1 MQLAKERALMTWLYL
16 YFDRL
21 LLDMLPISIEQ
32 PMLAYDESTHAVIQY
47 CERAAMAGVRRPMN
61 LTQAQSLC
69 PNLYVVTYREANQQA
84 LLQQVATQLYQVV
97 SDIVI
102 DANNGVAIRLDPMAH
117 YYGGVLSVWS
127 VITQVLAASHLH
139 YYFASAWT
147 IEAARVLAL
156 NQENQLLLTP
166 QEIEDALAR
175 CPLSFLSIDKTHL
188 QQLSRTGFN
197 TIGQLIAMPV
207 TEIGRRFDNAL
218 VQTIFTLR
226 GECPSLAVHFHP
238 KEKFEYQAHLD
249 YYVEDHN
256 GLLPWLSQQLDM
268 LESYLYVRNLCT
280 RELKFCFWLQD
291 KSCFLWNVKAAE
303 ALYKAVHW
311 RPLVSLTLAKTSL
324 LQPVTSI
331 KLSVGAVEQLQRR
344 TGDFF
349 QERVDYP
356 AQSQL
361 VSTLTARLGEAAIQR
376 PHYPQDHRLGT
387 SVKVDISRSVQS
399 LDHHWHPA
407 FIFTTPRFLSMSS
420 KVVYGPVRIHT
431 GWWDNHAVKRDYF
444 IATTE
449 EGMNTLVFREGQS
462 WFIHGL
468 FS

>member
-1 MQLAKERALMTWLYL
+1 MTWLYL

-21 LLDMLPISIEQ
+21 LLDMLPVSIEQ
-32 PMLAYDESTHAVIQY
+32 PMLAYNETTHEVIQY

-69 PNLYVVTYREANQQA
+69 QNLYVITYRETSQQA

-102 DANNGVAIRLDPMAH
+102 DGNNGLAIRLDPMAQ
-117 YYGGVLSVWS
+117 YYGGLLSVWS

-139 YYFASAWT
+139 YHFSTAWT

-156 NQENQLLLTP
+156 NQENQLLLTQ
-166 QEIEDALAR
+166 QEIKDALTR
-175 CPLSFLSIDKTHL
+175 CPLSFLSTDKTLL
-188 QQLSRTGFN
+188 QKLSRTGFN

-218 VQTIFTLR
+218 LQTIFALR
-226 GECPSLAVHFHP
+226 GERPSLAVHFHP

-249 YYVEDHN
+249 YYVEDLN
-256 GLLPWLSQQLDM
+256 GLLPWISQQLDM
-268 LESYLYVRNLCT
+268 LESYLYVRSLCT

-291 KSCFLWNVKAAE
+291 KSSILWNVKAAE
-303 ALYKAVHW
+303 GLYKAVHW
-311 RPLVSLTLAKTSL
+311 QPLVILTLAKTTL

-331 KLSVGAVEQLQRR
+331 KLNVGVVEQLQRR

-361 VSTLTARLGEAAIQR
+361 ISTLAARLGEAAIQR
-376 PHYPQDHRLGT
+376 PLLPHDHRFEA
-387 SVKVDISRSVQS
+387 SFRVDISRFVKSH
-399 LDHHWHPA
+399 DHHWHPA
-407 FIFTTPRFLSMSS
+407 FIFTSPRYLSMPS

-449 EGMNTLVFREGQS
+449 EGINKLVFREGQS